1 MSLSL
6 VMSLASDVARL
17 IVGNRQGLGAR
28 GYVAFTSVTEY
39 FHGGGAVIHNKN
51 VQDGQFVIYFAA
63 VKPTP
68 RGASWA

>member
-28 GYVAFTSVTEY
+28 GYVAFSSVTEY
-39 FHGGGAVIHNKN
+39 FHGGALSSITKMSKMDNL
-51 VQDGQFVIYFAA
+51 
-63 VKPTP
+63 
-68 RGASWA
+68 